1 MRHNRTVQ
9 GVDTRSVR
17 AAASE
22 MRDRSHALFER
33 EAGLYVCTEDT
44 YKDRGTSGAGG
55 GWAHI
60 KAPHKNRA
68 ALINNPLQLATACR
82 AGRYEEVAGKDG

>member
-1 MRHNRTVQ
+1 MHYSREKQ
-9 GVDTRSVR
+9 GYMYAQKTHTKT
-17 AAASE
+17 E
-22 MRDRSHALFER
+22 
-33 EAGLYVCTEDT
+33 GLQ
-44 YKDRGTSGAGG
+44 GFSGAGG

-82 AGRYEEVAGKDG
+82 AGRYEGVAGKDG